1 MSNNTHPK
9 SSGLEDDIDI
19 ELENITKTEE
29 LQQKKEQL
37 DQYLETVNGDL
48 SRVEQAIKDAEK
60 VALKIETATT
70 SLTNSANKIQ
80 PALDSL
86 VENAPKDARLKF
98 TAQLSDNAIQQIQT
112 LYDGFLEGEK
122 TRLTA
127 HLEEEKAIMAGF
139 IVVQMMAFKQ
149 WIQAQK
155 KAFEQHVKDMEDVKR
170 YGEGIWLSKR
180 SWEWIQ
186 GALIGLGIWFVAFMT
201 IVIVL
206 YVQHR

>member
-9 SSGLEDDIDI
+9 SSGLDDIDI
-19 ELENITKTEE
+19 TLENISKTEE
-29 LQQKKEQL
+29 LQQKNEQL
-37 DQYLETVNGDL
+37 DQYLESVNGTL
-48 SRVEQAIKDAEK
+48 TRAEKAIKDAEA

-80 PALDSL
+80 TALDSL
-86 VENAPKDARLKF
+86 VENATKDARLKV
-98 TAQLSDNAIQQIQT
+98 TAQLSDNAIQQLDT
-112 LYDGFLEGEK
+112 LHNGFIEDDK

-149 WIQAQK
+149 WVQTLK
-155 KAFEQHVKDMEDVKR
+155 KAFDKHVDEMDRVKR

-186 GALIGLGIWFVAFMT
+186 GALIGLGIWVVAFVT

-206 YVQHR
+206 YVQRR

>member
-19 ELENITKTEE
+19 TLENISKTEE

-37 DQYLETVNGDL
+37 DQYLESVNGTL
-48 SRVEQAIKDAEK
+48 NRAEQAIKGWEA

-70 SLTNSANKIQ
+70 SLTNSADKIQ

-112 LYDGFLEGEK
+112 LYNGFLEGEK

-149 WIQAQK
+149 WVQTLK
-155 KAFEQHVKDMEDVKR
+155 KAFDKHVDEMDRVKR

-186 GALIGLGIWFVAFMT
+186 GALIGLGIWVVAFVT

-206 YVQHR
+206 YVQRR

>member
-1 MSNNTHPK
+1 MGNNTHPK
-9 SSGLEDDIDI
+9 SSGLDDIDI
-19 ELENITKTEE
+19 ELGNISKTEE

-37 DQYLETVNGDL
+37 DLYLESVNGSL
-48 SRVEQAIKDAEK
+48 TRVEQAIKDAET
-60 VALKIETATT
+60 VATKIETATT
-70 SLTNSANKIQ
+70 SLTNSADKIQ

-86 VENAPKDARLKF
+86 VENAPKDARLHF

-112 LYDGFLEGEK
+112 LYNGFVEDEK

-155 KAFEQHVKDMEDVKR
+155 KAFDNHVKDMEYVKR

-186 GALIGLGIWFVAFMT
+186 TSLIVLGIWFVVCIT
-201 IVIVL
+201 LVIVL
-206 YVQHR
+206 YVQRR

>member
-9 SSGLEDDIDI
+9 SSGLDDIDV
-19 ELENITKTEE
+19 ELESISKTEE

-48 SRVEQAIKDAEK
+48 SRVEQAIKDAEA
-60 VALKIETATT
+60 VATKIETATT
-70 SLTNSANKIQ
+70 SLTNSVDKIQ

-98 TAQLSDNAIQQIQT
+98 KAQLSDNAIQQIQT
-112 LYDGFLEGEK
+112 LYDGFIEGEK

-139 IVVQMMAFKQ
+139 IVVQMMSFKQ
-149 WIQAQK
+149 WVQTLK
-155 KAFEQHVKDMEDVKR
+155 KAFDRHVDEMDRVKR

-180 SWEWIQ
+180 AWDWIQ
-186 GALIGLGIWFVAFMT
+186 YSLIFLGAWFVCFVT
-201 IVIVL
+201 IVIL
-206 YVQHR
+206 YYVKIR

>member
-19 ELENITKTEE
+19 TLENINKTEE

-37 DQYLETVNGDL
+37 DQYLESVNGTL
-48 SRVEQAIKDAEK
+48 NRAEQAIKGWEA

-70 SLTNSANKIQ
+70 SLTNSADKIQ

-86 VENAPKDARLKF
+86 VENAPKDARLKV
-98 TAQLSDNAIQQIQT
+98 TAQLSDDAIQQLET
-112 LYDGFLEGEK
+112 LHTGFIEDDK
-122 TRLTA
+122 THLTA

-149 WIQAQK
+149 WVQTLK
-155 KAFEQHVKDMEDVKR
+155 KAFDKHVDEMDRVKR

-186 GALIGLGIWFVAFMT
+186 GALIGLGIWVVAFVT

-206 YVQHR
+206 YVQRR

>member
-1 MSNNTHPK
+1 MSNSTPPK
-9 SSGLEDDIDI
+9 SSGLDDIDI
-19 ELENITKTEE
+19 ELGNISKTEE

-37 DQYLETVNGDL
+37 DQYLESVNGSL
-48 SRVEQAIKDAEK
+48 TRVEQAIKDAET
-60 VALKIETATT
+60 VATKIETATT
-70 SLTNSANKIQ
+70 SLTNSADKIQ

-86 VENAPKDARLKF
+86 VENAPKDARLQF

-112 LYDGFLEGEK
+112 LYNGFVEVEK

-155 KAFEQHVKDMEDVKR
+155 KAFDNHVKDMEYVKR

-180 SWEWIQ
+180 TWDWILYSLIFL
-186 GALIGLGIWFVAFMT
+186 GAWFACMVTVAIIYYT
-201 IVIVL
+201 KL
-206 YVQHR
+206 R

>member
-9 SSGLEDDIDI
+9 SSGLDDIDI
-19 ELENITKTEE
+19 ELENISKTEE

-37 DQYLETVNGDL
+37 DLYLESVNGSL
-48 SRVEQAIKDAEK
+48 TRVEQAIKDAET
-60 VALKIETATT
+60 VATKIETATS
-70 SLTNSANKIQ
+70 SLTNSADKIQ

-86 VENAPKDARLKF
+86 VENAPKDARLKV
-98 TAQLSDNAIQQIQT
+98 TAQLSDDAIQQLET
-112 LYDGFLEGEK
+112 LHTGFIEDDK

-149 WIQAQK
+149 WVQTLK
-155 KAFEQHVKDMEDVKR
+155 KAFDKHVDEMDRVKR

-206 YVQHR
+206 YVKSR

>member
-9 SSGLEDDIDI
+9 SSGLDDIDI
-19 ELENITKTEE
+19 ELENISKTEE

-37 DQYLETVNGDL
+37 DQYLETVNGTL
-48 SRVEQAIKDAEK
+48 SRAEQAIKDAEK
-60 VALKIETATT
+60 VAKKLETATDSMT
-70 SLTNSANKIQ
+70 KSADKIQ

-98 TAQLSDNAIQQIQT
+98 TAQLSDDAIQQLQT
-112 LYDGFLEGEK
+112 LHDGFTEDEK

-149 WIQAQK
+149 WVQTLK
-155 KAFEQHVKDMEDVKR
+155 KAFNKHVDDMDRVKR

-186 GALIGLGIWFVAFMT
+186 SSLIFLGIWFVAFIT
-201 IVIVL
+201 CVIVL
-206 YVQHR
+206 YVKSR

>member
-9 SSGLEDDIDI
+9 SSGLDDIDI
-19 ELENITKTEE
+19 ELENISKTEE

-37 DQYLETVNGDL
+37 DQYLESVNGTL
-48 SRVEQAIKDAEK
+48 NRAEQAIKGWEA

-70 SLTNSANKIQ
+70 SLTNSADKIQ

-86 VENAPKDARLKF
+86 VENAPKDARLKV
-98 TAQLSDNAIQQIQT
+98 TAQLSDDAIQQLET
-112 LYDGFLEGEK
+112 LHTGFIEDDK

-149 WIQAQK
+149 WVQTLK
-155 KAFEQHVKDMEDVKR
+155 KAFDKHVDEMDRVKR

-186 GALIGLGIWFVAFMT
+186 GALIGLGIWVVAFVT

-206 YVQHR
+206 YVQRR

>member
-9 SSGLEDDIDI
+9 SSGLDDIDI
-19 ELENITKTEE
+19 ELENINKTEE

-37 DQYLETVNGDL
+37 DQYLESVNGTL
-48 SRVEQAIKDAEK
+48 TRAEKAIQDAEA
-60 VALKIETATT
+60 VAKKIEAATT
-70 SLTNSANKIQ
+70 SLTNSADKIQ

-98 TAQLSDNAIQQIQT
+98 TAQLSDDAIQQIET
-112 LYDGFLEGEK
+112 LHTGFIDDEK

-127 HLEEEKAIMAGF
+127 HLEEEKTIMAGF

-149 WIQAQK
+149 WVETLK
-155 KAFEQHVKDMEDVKR
+155 KAFGRHVMEMEDVKR

-180 SWEWIQ
+180 SWDWIQ

-206 YVQHR
+206 YVQRR

>member
-9 SSGLEDDIDI
+9 SSGLDDIDI
-19 ELENITKTEE
+19 ELENISKTEE

-37 DQYLETVNGDL
+37 DQYLESVNGTL
-48 SRVEQAIKDAEK
+48 NRAEQAIKGWEA

-70 SLTNSANKIQ
+70 SLTKSADKIQ

-86 VENAPKDARLKF
+86 VENTPKDARLKF
-98 TAQLSDNAIQQIQT
+98 TAQLSDNAIQHIQT
-112 LYDGFLEGEK
+112 LYDGFIEDEK

-127 HLEEEKAIMAGF
+127 HLEEEKAIMASF

-149 WIQAQK
+149 WMQAQK
-155 KAFEQHVKDMEDVKR
+155 KAFERHVKDMEDVKR

-180 SWEWIQ
+180 SWDWIQ
-186 GALIGLGIWFVAFMT
+186 GALIGLGIWFVAIMT
-201 IVIVL
+201 CVIVL
-206 YVQHR
+206 YVQRR

>member
-9 SSGLEDDIDI
+9 SSGLDDIDI
-19 ELENITKTEE
+19 ELENISKTEE

-37 DQYLETVNGDL
+37 DQYLESVNGTL
-48 SRVEQAIKDAEK
+48 NRAEQAIKGWEA

-70 SLTNSANKIQ
+70 SLTNSADKIQ

-86 VENAPKDARLKF
+86 VENAPKDSRLKF

-112 LYDGFLEGEK
+112 LYNGFLEGEK

-149 WIQAQK
+149 WVETLK
-155 KAFEQHVKDMEDVKR
+155 KAFGRHVKEMGDVKR

-186 GALIGLGIWFVAFMT
+186 TSLIVLGIWFVVCIT
-201 IVIVL
+201 VVIVL
-206 YVQHR
+206 YVQRR

>member
-9 SSGLEDDIDI
+9 SSGLDDIDV
-19 ELENITKTEE
+19 ELESISKTEE

-48 SRVEQAIKDAEK
+48 SRVEQAIKDAEA
-60 VALKIETATT
+60 VATKIETATT
-70 SLTNSANKIQ
+70 SLTNSVDKIQ

-112 LYDGFLEGEK
+112 LYDGFIEGEK

-127 HLEEEKAIMAGF
+127 HLEEEKANMAGF
-139 IVVQMMAFKQ
+139 IVVQMMSFKQ
-149 WIQAQK
+149 WVQTLK
-155 KAFEQHVKDMEDVKR
+155 KAFDRHVDEMDRVKR

-180 SWEWIQ
+180 AWDWIQ
-186 GALIGLGIWFVAFMT
+186 YSLIFLGAWFVCFVT
-201 IVIVL
+201 IVIL
-206 YVQHR
+206 YYVKIR

>member
-1 MSNNTHPK
+1 MAT
-9 SSGLEDDIDI
+9 
-19 ELENITKTEE
+19 
-29 LQQKKEQL
+29 
-37 DQYLETVNGDL
+37 
-48 SRVEQAIKDAEK
+48 
-60 VALKIETATT
+60 KIETATT

-112 LYDGFLEGEK
+112 LYNGFLEGEK

-155 KAFEQHVKDMEDVKR
+155 KAFKRHVDDMDRVKR

-180 SWEWIQ
+180 AWDWIQ
-186 GALIGLGIWFVAFMT
+186 YSLILLGIWFVACVTFL
-201 IVIVL
+201 IVVFT
-206 YVQHR
+206 Q

>member
-1 MSNNTHPK
+1 MSNKTHPK
-9 SSGLEDDIDI
+9 ASGLDDIDI
-19 ELENITKTEE
+19 TLENISKTEE
-29 LQQKKEQL
+29 LQQKKEKL
-37 DQYLETVNGDL
+37 DQYLESVNGTIT
-48 SRVEQAIKDAEK
+48 RAEQAIKGWEA
-60 VALKIETATT
+60 VATKIETATT

-112 LYDGFLEGEK
+112 LYNGFLEGEK

-155 KAFEQHVKDMEDVKR
+155 KAFKRHVDDMDRVKR

-180 SWEWIQ
+180 AWDWIQ
-186 GALIGLGIWFVAFMT
+186 YSLILLGIWFVACVTFL
-201 IVIVL
+201 IVVFT
-206 YVQHR
+206 Q

>member
-1 MSNNTHPK
+1 MGNNTHPK
-9 SSGLEDDIDI
+9 SSGQDEIDI
-19 ELENITKTEE
+19 TLENISKTEE
-29 LQQKKEQL
+29 LQQKKEKL
-37 DQYLETVNGDL
+37 DQYLESVNGTIT
-48 SRVEQAIKDAEK
+48 RAEQAIKGWEA
-60 VALKIETATT
+60 VATKIETATT

-112 LYDGFLEGEK
+112 LYNGFLEGEK

-155 KAFEQHVKDMEDVKR
+155 KAFKRHVEDMDRVKR

-180 SWEWIQ
+180 AWDWIQ
-186 GALIGLGIWFVAFMT
+186 YSLILLGIWFVACVTFL
-201 IVIVL
+201 IVVFT
-206 YVQHR
+206 Q

>member
-19 ELENITKTEE
+19 TLENISKTEE
-29 LQQKKEQL
+29 LQQKKEKL
-37 DQYLETVNGDL
+37 DQYLESVNGTIT
-48 SRVEQAIKDAEK
+48 RAEQAIKGWEA
-60 VALKIETATT
+60 VATKIETATT

-112 LYDGFLEGEK
+112 LYNGFLEGEK

-155 KAFEQHVKDMEDVKR
+155 KAFKRHVDDMDRVKR

-180 SWEWIQ
+180 AWDWIQ
-186 GALIGLGIWFVAFMT
+186 YSLILLGIWFVACVTFL
-201 IVIVL
+201 IVVFT
-206 YVQHR
+206 Q

>member
-9 SSGLEDDIDI
+9 SSGLDDIDV
-19 ELENITKTEE
+19 ELEIISKTEE
-29 LQQKKEQL
+29 LQQKKEKL
-37 DQYLETVNGDL
+37 DQYLESVNGTL
-48 SRVEQAIKDAEK
+48 NRAEQAIKDAEK

-80 PALDSL
+80 PALDSR

-98 TAQLSDNAIQQIQT
+98 TAQLSDDAIQQLET
-112 LYDGFLEGEK
+112 LHDGFIEDEK

-149 WIQAQK
+149 WVQTQK
-155 KAFEQHVKDMEDVKR
+155 KAFEGHVKDMEDVKR

-180 SWEWIQ
+180 SWDWIQ
-186 GALIGLGIWFVAFMT
+186 GSLIALGIWFVACVT
-201 IVIVL
+201 VLIVVFT
-206 YVQHR
+206 Q

>member
-9 SSGLEDDIDI
+9 SSGLDDIDV
-19 ELENITKTEE
+19 ELENISKTEE

-37 DQYLETVNGDL
+37 DQYLESVNGTL
-48 SRVEQAIKDAEK
+48 NRAEQAIKGWEA

-70 SLTNSANKIQ
+70 SLTNSADKIQ

-86 VENAPKDARLKF
+86 VENAPKDSRLKF

-112 LYDGFLEGEK
+112 LYNGFLEGEK

-139 IVVQMMAFKQ
+139 IVVQMKAFKQ
-149 WIQAQK
+149 WVETLK
-155 KAFEQHVKDMEDVKR
+155 KAFGRHVKEMEDVKR

-186 GALIGLGIWFVAFMT
+186 TSLIVLGIWFVVCIT
-201 IVIVL
+201 LVIVL
-206 YVQHR
+206 YVQRR

>member
-9 SSGLEDDIDI
+9 SSGLDDIDV
-19 ELENITKTEE
+19 ELESISKTEE

-48 SRVEQAIKDAEK
+48 SRVEQAIKDAEA
-60 VALKIETATT
+60 VATKIETATT
-70 SLTNSANKIQ
+70 SLTNSVDKIQ

-112 LYDGFLEGEK
+112 LYDGFIEGEK

-139 IVVQMMAFKQ
+139 IVVQMMSFKQ
-149 WIQAQK
+149 WVQTLK
-155 KAFEQHVKDMEDVKR
+155 KAFDRHVDEMDRVKR

-180 SWEWIQ
+180 AWDWIQ
-186 GALIGLGIWFVAFMT
+186 YSLIFLGAWFVCFVT
-201 IVIVL
+201 IVIL
-206 YVQHR
+206 YYVKIR

>member
-9 SSGLEDDIDI
+9 SSGLDDIDI
-19 ELENITKTEE
+19 TLENISKTEE

-37 DQYLETVNGDL
+37 DQYLETVNGNL
-48 SRVEQAIKDAEK
+48 SRVEQAIKDAEA
-60 VALKIETATT
+60 VAKKIETATT
-70 SLTNSANKIQ
+70 SLTNSADKIQ

-98 TAQLSDNAIQQIQT
+98 TAQLSDDAIQQLQT
-112 LYDGFLEGEK
+112 LHDGFIEDEK

-127 HLEEEKAIMAGF
+127 HFEEEKAIMAGF

-155 KAFEQHVKDMEDVKR
+155 KAFDNHVKDMEYVKR

-180 SWEWIQ
+180 AWDWIQ
-186 GALIGLGIWFVAFMT
+186 YSLIFLGAWFVCFVT
-201 IVIVL
+201 IVIL
-206 YVQHR
+206 YYVKIR

>member
-9 SSGLEDDIDI
+9 SSGLDDIDI
-19 ELENITKTEE
+19 ELENISKTEE

-37 DQYLETVNGDL
+37 DLYLESVNGSL
-48 SRVEQAIKDAEK
+48 TRVEQAIKDAET
-60 VALKIETATT
+60 VATKIETATS
-70 SLTNSANKIQ
+70 SLTNSADKIQ

-86 VENAPKDARLKF
+86 VENAPKDARLKV
-98 TAQLSDNAIQQIQT
+98 TAQLSDDAIQQLET
-112 LYDGFLEGEK
+112 LHTGFIEDDK

-127 HLEEEKAIMAGF
+127 HLEKEKAIMAGF

-149 WIQAQK
+149 WVQTLK
-155 KAFEQHVKDMEDVKR
+155 KAFDKHVDEMDRVKR

-180 SWEWIQ
+180 SWDWIQ

-206 YVQHR
+206 YVQRR

>member
-1 MSNNTHPK
+1 MGNNTHPK
-9 SSGLEDDIDI
+9 SSGLDDIDI
-19 ELENITKTEE
+19 TLENISKTEE
-29 LQQKKEQL
+29 LQQKKEKL
-37 DQYLETVNGDL
+37 DQYLESVNGTIT
-48 SRVEQAIKDAEK
+48 RAEQAIKGWEA
-60 VALKIETATT
+60 VATKIETATT

-112 LYDGFLEGEK
+112 LYNGFLEGEK

-149 WIQAQK
+149 WVETLK
-155 KAFEQHVKDMEDVKR
+155 KAFGRHVKEMEDVKR
-170 YGEGIWLSKR
+170 FGEGIWLSKR

-186 GALIGLGIWFVAFMT
+186 TSLIVLGIWFVVCIT
-201 IVIVL
+201 LVIVL
-206 YVQHR
+206 YVQRR